1 MTKDEVEHSRITF
14 YFVVY
19 GVNLKLFN
27 ADMHI
32 HTCLSPCGD
41 WGMSPKIIIEKS
53 LEKKLDIIGIC
64 DHNSAENVEAV
75 IKAGYGKDIRVVP
88 GMEIC
93 SKEEVHILSFFET
106 TKQALLMQEY
116 VYDNLPG
123 KNSPER
129 FGYQIV
135 ADENDEVSG
144 ENERLLIGATTLKL
158 KEIVDKIHFL
168 NGICI
173 AAHVDRPAFGIISQL
188 GFIPPDLPLDGVEI
202 SWRINPSEAIKQI
215 SDIKKFP
222 LIVSS
227 DAHFPDDIG
236 KVITRFFLAEPTIDE
251 IRLALPDKN
260 ERRTEV

>member
-1 MTKDEVEHSRITF
+1 
-14 YFVVY
+14 
-19 GVNLKLFN
+19 
-27 ADMHI
+27 MHI

-41 WGMSPKIIIEKS
+41 WGMSPKKIIEKS

-75 IKAGYGKDIRVVP
+75 VKAGSGKGIRVVP

-93 SKEEVHILSFFET
+93 SKEEVHILSIFET

-116 VYDNLPG
+116 VYDHLPG

-144 ENERLLIGATTLKL
+144 ENERLLIGATTLNV
-158 KEIVDKIHFL
+158 KEIVDKIQFF
-168 NGICI
+168 NGLCI
-173 AAHVDRPAFGIISQL
+173 AAHIDRTVFGIISQL

-202 SWRINPSEAIKQI
+202 SWRTEPAEAMRQI
-215 SDIKKFP
+215 PDMKNFP
-222 LIVSS
+222 FIVSS

-236 KVITRFFLAEPTIDE
+236 KVVTKFFMAAPTIDE
-251 IRLALPDKN
+251 IRLALSGKN

>member
-1 MTKDEVEHSRITF
+1 
-14 YFVVY
+14 
-19 GVNLKLFN
+19 
-27 ADMHI
+27 MHI

-41 WGMSPKIIIEKS
+41 WGMSPKKIIENS
-53 LEKKLDIIGIC
+53 LEKNLDIIGIC
-64 DHNSAENVEAV
+64 DHNSAENAEAV
-75 IKAGYGKDIRVVP
+75 IKAAYGKEIRVLP

-106 TKQALLMQEY
+106 TKQALLMQDY

-158 KEIVDKIHFL
+158 KELVDKIKFF
-168 NGICI
+168 NGLCI

-188 GFIPPDLPLDGVEI
+188 GFIPPDLALDAVEI
-202 SWRINPSEAIKQI
+202 SWRVKPAEAIMQI
-215 SDIKKFP
+215 PDIKRFP
-222 LIVSS
+222 FIVSS
-227 DAHFPDDIG
+227 DAHFPADIG
-236 KVITRFFLAEPTIDE
+236 KATTGFFMAEPTIEE
-251 IRLALPDKN
+251 IRLALNVKDG
-260 ERRTEV
+260 RRTEVSG